1 MSPPPAPAGIVAAGA
16 WLKNAACRLDGR
28 RATWSA
34 LHGDL
39 SAPDACAALDAAL
52 ERLAARGPVAAIAHD
67 LHPDFHST
75 RAAQALADHLGV
87 PALPVQHHH
96 AHVAAIAAEHGVDG
110 PVLGIALD
118 GFGLGDDGTAWGGE
132 LLWVDGARC
141 DRLAHLQP
149 LALPG
154 GDRAAREPWRMAA
167 AALAAAGRGDEIDAR
182 FAPRVGDVAARGV
195 AQMLALGVRCPPS
208 TSAGRWFDAA
218 AGLLGLAE
226 RQDDEAQAAIALE
239 AAACRGL
246 AAGPVDAAPWVEA
259 AERQPGVI
267 DLRPLALHLADV
279 GAPNAEAGAAH
290 LGARIGTPAG
300 GDRERVE
307 RAAALFHAVLA
318 DALVRA
324 AARAVGERGVDRVV
338 LGGGCFLNRVL
349 TGRVVDGLQAH
360 GIAVL
365 CAGPRG
371 PGDAAIALGQ
381 AAVAAAAVSAGT
393 TTRTTEDIA
402 PCA

>member
-1 MSPPPAPAGIVAAGA
+1 VKPPPAPAGIVAAGA
-16 WLKNAACRLDGR
+16 WLKNAACRLDGGQ
-28 RATWSA
+28 ATWSA

-39 SAPDACAALDAAL
+39 SAPDACVALDASL
-52 ERLAARGPVAAIAHD
+52 ERLAARGPVAAVAHD

-87 PALPVQHHH
+87 SAVPVQHHH
-96 AHVAAIAAEHGVDG
+96 AHVAAVAAEHGVAG

-141 DRLAHLQP
+141 DRLAHLHP

-167 AALAAAGRGDEIDAR
+167 AALAAAGRGDEIEAR
-182 FAPRVGDVAARGV
+182 LAPRVGDAAARGV
-195 AQMLALGVRCPPS
+195 AQMLARGVRCPPS

-218 AGLLGLAE
+218 AGLLGLVD
-226 RQDDEAQAAIALE
+226 RQGDEAQAAIALE
-239 AAACRGL
+239 AAALRGL

-259 AERQPGVI
+259 AERRPGVI
-267 DLRPLALHLADV
+267 DLRPLTLHLADL
-279 GAPNAEAGAAH
+279 A
-290 LGARIGTPAG
+290 
-300 GDRERVE
+300 DRARVE
-307 RAAALFHAVLA
+307 RAAVLFHAVLA

-324 AARAVGERGVDRVV
+324 AARAARERGGTRVV

-349 TGRVVDGLQAH
+349 TGRVVDGLRAH
-360 GIAVL
+360 GLAAL

-381 AAVAAAAVSAGT
+381 AAVAAAAVGAGAT
-393 TTRTTEDIA
+393 ARAAEDTA